1 MSLQQLNVYY
11 VNPDGHLVELYT
23 LDTKSWSS
31 GSLSLESITPSL
43 NSDLAAIW
51 TAYDGAMCKS
61 CGEHDLI
68 LAYENTNDK
77 LQVVNAT
84 RSGLRY
90 RTLDADPIPGSG
102 LAISLQWHSEGSP
115 GLRLYYQ
122 KGEDDMLSVDWES
135 QEQASAPGKSH
146 LTRKNPC

>member
-11 VNPDGHLVELYT
+11 VNAAGRLVELYT
-23 LDTKSWSS
+23 RDTQSWSS

-51 TAYDGAMCKS
+51 TAYDGAMCNN

-68 LAYENTNDK
+68 LAYEDTNDR

-84 RSGLRY
+84 SSGLRY

-102 LAISLQWHSEGSP
+102 LAISLQWHSQGSP

-122 KGEDDMLSVDWES
+122 KGEDGIFSVDWES
-135 QEQASAPGKSH
+135 QEQASAPGKS
-146 LTRKNPC
+146 LL